1 VRGYAHHKPGAPWI
15 AVPFYRASLVAG
27 QTLPLAA
34 IVARLEASGYN
45 VVPVF
50 GYPYET
56 PLKLLLDETA
66 RAALT

>member
-1 VRGYAHHKPGAPWI
+1 VDRRAVLPRQPGG
-15 AVPFYRASLVAG
+15 G